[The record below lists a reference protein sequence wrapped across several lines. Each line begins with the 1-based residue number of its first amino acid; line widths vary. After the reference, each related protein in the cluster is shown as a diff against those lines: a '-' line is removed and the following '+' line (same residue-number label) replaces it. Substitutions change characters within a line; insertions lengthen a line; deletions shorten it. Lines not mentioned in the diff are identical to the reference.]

1 MNTKTAERKLGFGHK
16 FFLKF
21 EKTIVM
27 FAKTSNLKKMFNGG
41 GGGGGVCGPLPVPEM
56 IGSQRRRSVHFD
68 PMASTVL
75 TVPGP
80 EDEGMFKMSL
90 LNLLTPNLW
99 YQYQNVSLQQ
109 KHTKRVCV
117 KCL

>member
-1 MNTKTAERKLGFGHK
+1 
-16 FFLKF
+16 
-21 EKTIVM
+21 M
-27 FAKTSNLKKMFNGG
+27 FAKTSNLKKMFNG

-90 LNLLTPNLW
+90 LNALTLKLW
-99 YQYQNVSLQQ
+99 CQYKNVSFQQ
-109 KHTKRVCV
+109 KHTKRSVSNAFDSV
-117 KCL
+117 PGAQTYQKLNNSKAKSGHFLNS